1 MRTLKKTLRRPVTLT
16 FSLIQPL
23 FWMLFFGFLMQ
34 RYPIDT
40 LPGGVDYKSFLVP
53 GICAM
58 TVLFGASQAGA
69 ALMRDMQTGFLQ
81 RMLLTPAPRWI
92 LHLGKIT
99 ADGLRLQCQALAVLL
114 LGSIVGASVSFAAL
128 PFIVSFLSLFF
139 FAIAFGSLSCV
150 IALRARRAETMATF
164 VHVVNMPIF
173 FTSTALVP
181 HKQMPD
187 WLAAIARWNPLT
199 LAVEN
204 LREALLF
211 QSMPPFISHVA
222 PLFVLAMLMLA
233 LAIIVLRTGTV
244 ISTWETR

>member
-1 MRTLKKTLRRPVTLT
+1 
-16 FSLIQPL
+16 
-23 FWMLFFGFLMQ
+23 
-34 RYPIDT
+34 
-40 LPGGVDYKSFLVP
+40 
-53 GICAM
+53 
-58 TVLFGASQAGA
+58 
-69 ALMRDMQTGFLQ
+69 MRDMQTGFLQ

-99 ADGLRLQCQALAVLL
+99 ADGLRLQGQALIVLL
-114 LGSIVGASVSFAAL
+114 LGSFVGASVSFVAL
-128 PFIVSFLSLFF
+128 PLIVSFLSLFF
-139 FAIAFGSLSCV
+139 FSIAFGSLSCV

-164 VHVVNMPIF
+164 VHVVNMPVF

-199 LAVEN
+199 LTVES

-211 QSMPPFISHVA
+211 QSMPSFTSQLI
-222 PLFVLAMLMLA
+222 PLFILAILMVA
-233 LAIIVLRTGTV
+233 LAITNLRIGTV